1 MAQIRRHIEEIAK
14 LFASGDLRLPPGS
27 GRADE
32 VPGTRVMQ
40 QELAK
45 VKFTAEPI
53 PRGAEIVISSTDPKA
68 VAAIH
73 EFLEFHRSEHQE
85 FQQSK
90 DQ

>member
-1 MAQIRRHIEEIAK
+1 
-14 LFASGDLRLPPGS
+14 
-27 GRADE
+27 
-32 VPGTRVMQ
+32 MQ